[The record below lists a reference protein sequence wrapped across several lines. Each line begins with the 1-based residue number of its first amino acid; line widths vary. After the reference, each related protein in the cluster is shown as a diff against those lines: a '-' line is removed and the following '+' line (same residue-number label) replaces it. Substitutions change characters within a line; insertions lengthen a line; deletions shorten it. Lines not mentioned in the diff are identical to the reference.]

1 MADFTC
7 QRCGRCCGAV
17 CFTKTE
23 YKAAFRVAKKLG
35 VSLVKQY
42 LVGKT
47 MYIPRKI
54 LRQCEVPREQ
64 LKELIV
70 KEKLAC
76 PFLGKDDEGKNLCR
90 IYELR
95 PRICRLFGSRPD
107 LDPRL
112 KCPNDGDAKQK
123 C

>member
-7 QRCGRCCGAV
+7 QRCGRCCGVIA
-17 CFTKTE
+17 FTKAE
-23 YKAAFRVAKKLG
+23 YKAVSHAAKKLG
-35 VSLVKQY
+35 VSLVKQH
-42 LVGKT
+42 LAGKS
-47 MYIPRKI
+47 MYIPRQI
-54 LRQCEVPREQ
+54 LRQCDVPREQ

-76 PFLGKDDEGKNLCR
+76 PFLEKDKEGKSLCR

-112 KCPNDGDAKQK
+112 KCPNDGDGK
-123 C
+123 